1 MRKIVSVIIIFS
13 ILTIASASAMAKQ
26 DADVCRTRCRIDEG
40 VICLERDPCA
50 PENEYLLKTA
60 KDCREEPVAKYMPI
74 TKLLFVDI
82 LSQVIRLDK
91 EFAQNVDRLTDEER
105 YILKAELLERKGIDI
120 FVGTKP
126 LSPLTREELAA
137 VLKNITIEKY
147 LGLSSGLPG
156 QMFDLKNDEFIVYD
170 VEIYADEGKGFEAW
184 ERKKTF
190 EESESGA
197 KHYVAKLDSCDAAM
211 VVFGDNEKGKIP
223 ETGSRLKTV
232 YKFFGRD
239 DEMVTECEVAMLLS
253 DPDVARALKDKY
265 NPSRLLTKANFVD
278 LLIKTR
284 HIENQLPRNY
294 VVLTE
299 DEIYR
304 LQTEILWKHGID
316 IFVGTDPDEL
326 LTREE
331 LARVLYDSPV
341 QEIIGISDGS
351 QGQSFELKNAGFI
364 IYDLHTYVDEGS
376 GYEEWYKKE
385 SFFESSLASE
395 DYLVRLDSGNY
406 ASVYFG
412 DDKQGKIPAVNSP
425 IRVTYRLYAP
435 VAMITEDD
443 IICVLGRIVP
453 VAETYIPPMPPPE
466 FPPPT
471 DGYDDPASH
480 Y

>member
-1 MRKIVSVIIIFS
+1 MRKIVSIIIVFS
-13 ILTIASASAMAKQ
+13 MLTIASAMAKQ
-26 DADVCRTRCRIDEG
+26 DADVCRVRCRVDEG

-50 PENEYLLKTA
+50 PDNEYLLEAA
-60 KDCREEPVAKYMPI
+60 KNCREEAIAKYMPI

-91 EFAQNVDRLTDEER
+91 EFAQNVDRLSDEER
-105 YILKAELLERKGIDI
+105 YILKAELLKNKGIDI
-120 FVGTKP
+120 FAGTKP
-126 LSPLTREELAA
+126 LSPLTREEMAL
-137 VLKNITIEKY
+137 VLKNITVEKY
-147 LGLSSGLPG
+147 LGLSSGLPN

-170 VEIYADEGKGFEAW
+170 VEVYVDEGKGFELW

-190 EESESGA
+190 EKSESNA
-197 KHYVAKLDSCDAAM
+197 KQYVAKLDSCDDAMAA
-211 VVFGDNEKGKIP
+211 FGDNEKGKIP
-223 ETGSRLKTV
+223 EAGSRIKVV

-239 DEMVTECEVAMLLS
+239 DEMVTECEVAMLMS

-265 NPSRLLTKANFVD
+265 NPSRMLTKANFVD
-278 LLIKTR
+278 LLIKIR
-284 HIENQLPRNY
+284 HIENNLPRNY

-299 DEIYR
+299 NEIYR
-304 LQTEILWKHGID
+304 LQTETLKKYGID
-316 IFVGTDPDEL
+316 IFVGTDPSEL

-341 QEIIGISDGS
+341 QEIVGISNGS
-351 QGQSFELKNAGFI
+351 QGQSFELKNAGFV
-364 IYDLHTYVDEGS
+364 IYDLHAYVDEGS

-385 SFFESSLASE
+385 TFLESALLDK
-395 DYLVRLDSGNY
+395 DYVVKLDSGNY

-412 DDKQGKIPAVNSP
+412 DNKKGKIPTASSP
-425 IRVTYRLYAP
+425 IKVTYRLYAP
-435 VAMITEDD
+435 VAMVTEDD

-480 Y
+480 L